1 MKSGDNGEDVYK
13 RQVLECAVAGADIAT
28 VPFSVLKKMF
38 HHPLTDKGIE
48 QFKKDWENAVT

>member
-1 MKSGDNGEDVYK
+1 MH
-13 RQVLECAVAGADIAT
+13 VLECAVAGADIAT